1 MKLKVGTL
9 LEEDVLRK
17 AKRRAVD
24 EGRPLS
30 DLIQN
35 AIENYLSSRAVEPA
49 KRDAAFR
56 LFCDHPM
63 KLTTAQFKAVLTT
76 LVWSGVGSAIIYKVV
91 DVLVGLRVPAE
102 AEREGLDITA
112 HGERAYTM

>member
-1 MKLKVGTL
+1 MKRKVGTL

-35 AIENYLSSRAVEPA
+35 AIENYLSSRVVEPA
-49 KRDAAFR
+49 KREAAFR

-63 KLTTAQFKAVLTT
+63 KLTTAQFRAVLEEDAWD
-76 LVWSGVGSAIIYKVV
+76 L
-91 DVLVGLRVPAE
+91 
-102 AEREGLDITA
+102 
-112 HGERAYTM
+112 

>member
-1 MKLKVGTL
+1 MKRKVGTI

-30 DLIQN
+30 DLIQD

-49 KRDAAFR
+49 KRDAAYQ
-56 LFCDHPM
+56 LFCDRPM
-63 KLTTAQFKAVLTT
+63 KLTTAQFKVVLEEDAWD
-76 LVWSGVGSAIIYKVV
+76 L
-91 DVLVGLRVPAE
+91 
-102 AEREGLDITA
+102 
-112 HGERAYTM
+112 

>member
-1 MKLKVGTL
+1 MKRKVGTL
-9 LEEDVLRK
+9 LEEDVLRT

-35 AIENYLSSRAVEPA
+35 AIENYLSSRVVEPA

-63 KLTTAQFKAVLTT
+63 KLTTAQFRAVLEEDAWD
-76 LVWSGVGSAIIYKVV
+76 L
-91 DVLVGLRVPAE
+91 
-102 AEREGLDITA
+102 
-112 HGERAYTM
+112 

>member
-1 MKLKVGTL
+1 MKRKVGTL

-63 KLTTAQFKAVLTT
+63 KLTTAQFRAVLEEDAWD
-76 LVWSGVGSAIIYKVV
+76 L
-91 DVLVGLRVPAE
+91 
-102 AEREGLDITA
+102 
-112 HGERAYTM
+112 